1 MHSEFCSF
9 GDGQTTS
16 KTSLSIQPEHC
27 GITTISTEV
36 LESTWKKAEKL
47 LNTEGSI
54 CKAPGMSAGTMCVAS
69 DSISRPHIVSK
80 TKKGSLACDE
90 ACLAWKS
97 KKFCSH
103 VLAVAENS
111 HCLSDFLSSY
121 RKAKVVGSYTAASTH
136 NQSKSVGW
144 YKEKGFCSVQKTSD

>member
-1 MHSEFCSF
+1 MELQQSQRKFLRVH
-9 GDGQTTS
+9 GK
-16 KTSLSIQPEHC
+16 KT
-27 GITTISTEV
+27 
-36 LESTWKKAEKL
+36 EKL

-54 CKAPGMSAGTMCVAS
+54 CKAPGMSAGAMCVAS
-69 DSISRPHIVSK
+69 DSGSRPHIVSK

-136 NQSKSVGW
+136 NQSKSVGV
-144 YKEKGFCSVQKTSD
+144 VQRERVLLSTKNLRLKNM